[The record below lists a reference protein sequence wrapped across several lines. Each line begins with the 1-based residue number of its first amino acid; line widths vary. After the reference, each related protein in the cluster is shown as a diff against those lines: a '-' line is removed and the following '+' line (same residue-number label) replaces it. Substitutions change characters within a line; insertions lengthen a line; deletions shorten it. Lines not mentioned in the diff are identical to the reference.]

1 MDESRSYDSFLGC
14 ERVSGWLREHLEHA
28 LAKPGSLGHGVD
40 YTQCATRAFDRSCL
54 RGALAGGWLGLRRG
68 RAISAESILADF
80 WVFLEIERD
89 AFYTDSRWFCC
100 AR

>member
-1 MDESRSYDSFLGC
+1 MDESRSYDCRLGY
-14 ERVSGWLREHLEHA
+14 ERVFGWQREHLEHA

-40 YTQCATRAFDRSCL
+40 YTQCATRAFNRSGL
-54 RGALAGGWLGLRRG
+54 RGALAGGWLGLMRD
-68 RAISAESILADF
+68 RAINLESILADF

-89 AFYTDSRWFCC
+89 ALYIDSRWLCC